1 MSTADDTPSE
11 VGTEPGATGSPST
24 VEAPAAQSISRR
36 RLILVDGII
45 VVSTILAVVGILAIF
60 ANRLLFNPANWEQ
73 ASTQLLQNDAIRT
86 ATANYVVDQIY
97 ANVDVAGLLKSG
109 LPPRFQPL
117 AGPAA
122 GALQNAATDAVKLLL
137 TRPRIQTLWA
147 RANRAA
153 DETLVSIVNGGK
165 GAVNA
170 NNGVVSL
177 NLASIVDQVATRL
190 GLPADLSSKLPPDVA
205 NLKIFKSDQLK
216 LVQNGGK
223 AIRGLALWLTILV
236 PLLWLLAIFLARGH
250 RRRTLMTVGFAIIVA
265 GVIGLAGRSILKNQ
279 VTNSLVQD
287 ATLRPAS
294 LATLDIATSILRTI
308 AQAFIVVGLVVVLS
322 AWFAGPAKL
331 ATSGR
336 RAIAPFMREH
346 AAATFA
352 IVAVVMI
359 LIFIWQPI
367 PATGTP
373 AGIIVF
379 MALALF
385 GTEMLRR
392 QAATEFPDAQRGQA
406 TAAVRARMHAM
417 RESRQRARAPIAVA
431 APESLPEQLERLA
444 EMRDAGKISVE
455 DYDAAK
461 AALLRPQG
469 DPSADQT

>member
-1 MSTADDTPSE
+1 
-11 VGTEPGATGSPST
+11 
-24 VEAPAAQSISRR
+24 
-36 RLILVDGII
+36 
-45 VVSTILAVVGILAIF
+45 
-60 ANRLLFNPANWEQ
+60 
-73 ASTQLLQNDAIRT
+73 
-86 ATANYVVDQIY
+86 
-97 ANVDVAGLLKSG
+97 
-109 LPPRFQPL
+109 
-117 AGPAA
+117 
-122 GALQNAATDAVKLLL
+122 
-137 TRPRIQTLWA
+137 
-147 RANRAA
+147 
-153 DETLVSIVNGGK
+153 
-165 GAVNA
+165 
-170 NNGVVSL
+170 
-177 NLASIVDQVATRL
+177 
-190 GLPADLSSKLPPDVA
+190 
-205 NLKIFKSDQLK
+205 
-216 LVQNGGK
+216 
-223 AIRGLALWLTILV
+223 
-236 PLLWLLAIFLARGH
+236 
-250 RRRTLMTVGFAIIVA
+250 MTVGFAIIVA